1 MTEQFREY
9 PELAEGY
16 VYTFQ
21 SVKNACRRLCNIDL
35 DDWGNSEKVSLIAG
49 VQTRLKSYVQNR
61 KDGDGEYLEKMQTA
75 EEVAQFAYSK
85 GVRINIRAILERE
98 ALSDLI
104 MRTVVFD
111 DMVQRA
117 LEELGYPVNR
127 AIQDPFV

>member
-35 DDWGNSEKVSLIAG
+35 DDWGNSEKVSLVAG
-49 VQTRLKSYVQNR
+49 VQTRLKSCVQNR

>member
-1 MTEQFREY
+1 
-9 PELAEGY
+9 
-16 VYTFQ
+16 
-21 SVKNACRRLCNIDL
+21 
-35 DDWGNSEKVSLIAG
+35 
-49 VQTRLKSYVQNR
+49 
-61 KDGDGEYLEKMQTA
+61 MQTA

-111 DMVQRA
+111 DMVQRS
-117 LEELGYPVNR
+117 LEELGYPVDR

>member
-21 SVKNACRRLCNIDL
+21 AVKNACQRIYDIDL
-35 DDWGNSEKVSLIAG
+35 DDWGNSEKVSLVAG

-111 DMVQRA
+111 DMVQRS
-117 LEELGYPVNR
+117 LEELGYPVDR